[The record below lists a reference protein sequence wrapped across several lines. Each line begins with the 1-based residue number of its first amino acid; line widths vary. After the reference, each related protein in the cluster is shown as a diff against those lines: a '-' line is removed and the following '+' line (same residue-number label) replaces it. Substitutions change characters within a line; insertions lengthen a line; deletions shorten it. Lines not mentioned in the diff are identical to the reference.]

1 MERFIQIA
9 LDIVA
14 GEGAEM
20 QDRLIDLSEL
30 SGKFYPLLY
39 QLDDVT
45 TTQNISSVLALFEQ
59 TWESLK
65 THHDPL
71 TLTVSIL

>member
-20 QDRLIDLSEL
+20 QNRLIDLSEL
-30 SGKFYPLLY
+30 SGKFFPLLY

-45 TTQNISSVLALFEQ
+45 MTQSISTILALFEQ

-71 TLTVSIL
+71 TLTVSN